1 MVRGFIL
8 QKLNSVLMDFVGVRK
23 GELGLVVAKL
33 LWGGDAQLVKGWL
46 QLLKLQSQS
55 QRCNVLFGIGVL
67 TRRGK

>member
-33 LWGGDAQLVKGWL
+33 LWGGDTQLIQGWL
-46 QLLKLQSQS
+46 QLLEIQSQS
-55 QRCNVLFGIGVL
+55 LHWTDL
-67 TRRGK
+67 Y

>member
-1 MVRGFIL
+1 
-8 QKLNSVLMDFVGVRK
+8 MDFVGIRK

-33 LWGGDAQLVKGWL
+33 LWGGDTQLVEGWL
-46 QLLKLQSQS
+46 QLLKLQSRS

>member
-1 MVRGFIL
+1 
-8 QKLNSVLMDFVGVRK
+8 MDFVGVRK
-23 GELGLVVAKL
+23 GELGLVVAEL
-33 LWGGDAQLVKGWL
+33 LWGGDTQLIQGWL